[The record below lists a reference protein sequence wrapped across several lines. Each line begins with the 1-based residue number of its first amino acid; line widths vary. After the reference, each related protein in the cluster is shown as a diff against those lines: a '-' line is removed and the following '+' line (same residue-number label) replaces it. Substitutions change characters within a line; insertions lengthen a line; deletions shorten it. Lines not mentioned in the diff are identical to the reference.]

1 MVFYYHRKRKKGFN
15 ISYSEAMAKHYQDK
29 ASKGETNMNEDYKK
43 NKFYESLM
51 QLDRLISDLSDEY
64 PDDDIVD
71 DLDNCYQGVMEKYQI
86 LYKGL
91 PIAIDKELYW
101 YTSSPCGIGINMED
115 YEEGYIEGLKAAAG
129 IFKQIR
135 DQY

>member
-1 MVFYYHRKRKKGFN
+1 MK
-15 ISYSEAMAKHYQDK
+15 
-29 ASKGETNMNEDYKK
+29 MNEDYKK

-51 QLDRLISDLSDEY
+51 QLDRLISDLSDED

-71 DLDNCYQGVMEKYQI
+71 DLDNCYQGLMEKYQL
-86 LYKGL
+86 LYNGL
-91 PIAIDKELYW
+91 PIAIDKELDW
-101 YTSSPCGIGINMED
+101 CDSHLAGVTRED
-115 YEEGYIEGLKAAAG
+115 YDEGYIKGLKDAVD